1 MFIPKP
7 LIATILNSA
16 ASGAGDAY
24 NVIQFTYKTCVITF
38 TGSGA
43 TTVVIEISNDGS
55 NYVTAKNS
63 DGTDAVFTADG
74 YFESDTP
81 FKYIHANISV
91 AGGKTVKVDLCA
103 NR

>member
-7 LIATILNSA
+7 YIATILNTS
-16 ASGAGDAY
+16 ASGEGTEY
-24 NVIQFTYKTCVITF
+24 NVIQYTYKTCVITF

-63 DGTDAVFTADG
+63 DDTDAEFSADG

-81 FKYIHANISV
+81 FKYIRANITV

-103 NR
+103 NK

>member
-7 LIATILNSA
+7 LTATILNSA
-16 ASGAGDAY
+16 SSGAGTAY

-38 TGSGA
+38 SGSGA
-43 TTVVIEISNDGS
+43 TTVDIEISNDGS
-55 NYVTAKNS
+55 NYVLAKNS
-63 DGTDAVFTADG
+63 DGTDAEYSADG

-81 FKYIHANISV
+81 FKYIRANNVV